1 MQGFSCSILD
11 HQSKNPRASV
21 VAGARGRYEWNVGGA
36 ISAGI
41 PEVDNAGHAR
51 QERQPRDGYGIH
63 E

>member
-1 MQGFSCSILD
+1 MTLAVF
-11 HQSKNPRASV
+11 
-21 VAGARGRYEWNVGGA
+21 
-36 ISAGI
+36 